1 MRIISYRRLREFYEE
16 HPDSKSPLKTWYA
29 AVKNADWK
37 TFADVRKTRPDAD
50 IYRDCTMFDIGG
62 NKYRLIAW
70 INYRRHAVYVRA
82 ILTHSDYDKGKWQA
96 DCGSG

>member
-1 MRIISYRRLREFYEE
+1 MRIISYPKLREFYEK
-16 HPDSKSPLKTWYA
+16 HPDSETALEGWYT

-37 TFADVRKTRPDAD
+37 TPADVRKTFRSAD
-50 IYRDCTMFDIGG
+50 FYKNCTVFDIGG

-70 INYRRHAVYVRA
+70 VNYRTHAVYIRA
-82 ILTHSDYDKGKWQA
+82 ILTHNDYDKGKWKA